1 MNQVY
6 FKLEKDTLT
15 ERMFAMMQND
25 DPIFRPNSNSEI
37 SYYKFIN
44 YFKGLAIQSGK
55 DNNCLLS
62 LEMIPDSLYMRVGS
76 AVICEII
83 LTDVRSEDHRFPGKE
98 I

>member
-1 MNQVY
+1 MIMNQVY

-15 ERMFAMMQND
+15 EGMFARMQND

-62 LEMIPDSLYMRVGS
+62 LEMIPDSLYMRFPLSRPKVYLRFE
-76 AVICEII
+76 AIE
-83 LTDVRSEDHRFPGKE
+83 SEK
-98 I
+98 